1 MVNLFKSGTT
11 LSSGTIRRNNFVIA
25 VQEGLSYGPTASTGF
40 WAGITPPTNGY
51 TVYTNKSANGPSIFT
66 STNDTNVIITAQKL
80 GGTNINTIYDALS
93 WFNGQSDRLVT
104 NMDYPSFP
112 TNGLILNLDPGYIP
126 SYPRSGATL
135 NDLSQ
140 NQNNNTILDP
150 SIITWGSGAT
160 GGGVLNF
167 SKQTL
172 KQISGGTP
180 ANLTSTGVTLSV
192 WVNFTAQTNT
202 INRFITIDSE
212 VAQIRRS
219 GTTVEMVINAGG
231 SLKSFAPAFTFTN
244 NVWYNVV
251 CTYNSSPSNA
261 VIYVDGNQVSAT
273 TTTITGAISTSSIG
287 IKISSEGT
295 TECMEG
301 RMSLFQIWNRALSA
315 TEVAQLV
322 TNFGPRFGIF

>member
-25 VQEGLSYGPTASTGF
+25 VQEGLSYGPTSTTGF
-40 WAGITPPTNGY
+40 WTGITPPTNGY

-104 NMDYPSFP
+104 NMDYPTFS

-150 SIITWGSGAT
+150 SIITWSSGAT

-167 SKQTL
+167 SKQNL
-172 KQISGGTP
+172 KQITGGTP

-202 INRFITIDSE
+202 INRFITVDSE
-212 VAQIRRS
+212 IAQIRRNGS
-219 GTTVEMVINAGG
+219 TVQMIINAGG
-231 SLKSFAPAFTFTN
+231 NLKGLSPTFTFSN

-251 CTYNSSPSNA
+251 CTYNSSPANA
-261 VIYVDGNQVSAT
+261 VIYIDGNQISAST
-273 TTTITGAISTSSIG
+273 TDITGAISTSSTG
-287 IKISSEGT
+287 IKISSEAT

-301 RMSLFQIWNRALSA
+301 RMSLFQIWNRALSF

-322 TNFGPRFGIF
+322 TGFGPRFGIF